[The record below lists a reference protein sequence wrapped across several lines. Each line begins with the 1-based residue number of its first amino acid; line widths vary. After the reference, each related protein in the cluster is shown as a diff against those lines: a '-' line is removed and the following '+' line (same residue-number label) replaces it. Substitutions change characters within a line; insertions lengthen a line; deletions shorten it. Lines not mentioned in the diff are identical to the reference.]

1 MPRDEISITFK
12 NNCGVSFL
20 QYQNSRNETA
30 QLFLILAEIFL
41 CGTLNCQLIA
51 VIAKWFNHFNLIHL
65 SNGAGEKTITASVSS
80 LKRKQL
86 CYEKEKGKEN
96 NYVMKKKREKGGH
109 F

>member
-30 QLFLILAEIFL
+30 QLILILAEIFL

-65 SNGAGEKTITASVSS
+65 SNGAGEKTITAISF
-80 LKRKQL
+80 KP
-86 CYEKEKGKEN
+86 EKKTT
-96 NYVMKKKREKGGH
+96 ML
-109 F
+109 